1 MKYSL
6 KKKNQYILFIL
17 IAFVTIHSIISFLGL
32 KDTITPL
39 PNFFII
45 YCMSIIVLF
54 SLKKDDTLIC
64 ILLTLGLNGYGLIF
78 NLQTHDLTHRL
89 IIFILLL
96 FFLALYQSFWLN
108 LIFMIVTMVEF
119 YILLKF
125 HYYNFSNYYNQSDIT
140 IFFLVF
146 LVISFFSIIAITQRL
161 YLQDKLK
168 KLEEDANTREQELF
182 SKEGYLKLFFEYA
195 KDSIA
200 VFDLDNRVIDVNP
213 AFEELYGW
221 SREECI
227 GKTICMV
234 PLGNLNKANERIQRL
249 YKGESF
255 HLLETKDM
263 KKDGT
268 IFDAEITLS
277 PIFDSK
283 GKIIATSVI
292 TRDISYKK
300 EAEQIRIHSEKLK
313 IASEVA
319 AGVAHEIRNPLTVIS
334 GFVQMM
340 HNDQNSPYTYYT
352 NLIDS
357 EIDRINLIIS
367 EFLVLSKPN
376 SIKAVNF
383 NIDTVL
389 SDIMTLY
396 KPELQ
401 TKNITLSVKW
411 ITKGL
416 VVSGN
421 PNQVKQVFI
430 NLLKNASEAIQKDGE
445 ITVTIDKATK
455 DNEHFCSISVKD
467 TGTGMK
473 KEVVDHIFEPFY
485 TTKPNGTGLGMM
497 IIEKIVKDHHGHIEI
512 NSSFG
517 EGTEIKFYLPLHEA
531 QKKTSPSSIYN

>member
-6 KKKNQYILFIL
+6 KKKNQYILLIL
-17 IAFVTIHSIISFLGL
+17 MTFVTIHSIIGFLGV

-39 PNFFII
+39 PDFFII
-45 YCMSIIVLF
+45 FCLLIIVLF
-54 SLKKDDTLIC
+54 SLKKADRLVC
-64 ILLTLGLNGYGLIF
+64 ILLTIGLNGYGLLF
-78 NLQTHDLTHRL
+78 NLETHDLTHRL

-108 LIFMIVTMVEF
+108 LSIMVVTMVEF

-125 HYYNFSNYYNQSDIT
+125 HYGNFSHYYNQSDIT
-140 IFFLVF
+140 IFFLV
-146 LVISFFSIIAITQRL
+146 ITFFSIVAIVQKL
-161 YLQDKLK
+161 YFQNKLK
-168 KLEEDANTREQELF
+168 RLEEEANTKEKELF
-182 SKEGYLKLFFEYA
+182 SKEGYLKLFFKYA

-200 VFDLDNRVIDVNP
+200 VFDLDNRVIEVNP

-221 SREECI
+221 AREECI
-227 GKTICMV
+227 GKKICMV
-234 PLGNLNKANERIQRL
+234 PFEDLYKANERIKRM
-249 YKGESF
+249 YDGESF

-313 IASEVA
+313 VAGEIA

-340 HNDQNSPYTYYT
+340 NEDQNSPYTYYT

-367 EFLVLSKPN
+367 EFLVLSKPS
-376 SIKAVNF
+376 SIRAVDF
-383 NIDTVL
+383 NIDLVL
-389 SDIMTLY
+389 SDIVTLY

-401 TKNITLSVKW
+401 TKNITLSVQR
-411 ITKGL
+411 ITEGL
-416 VVSGN
+416 IVSGN
-421 PNQVKQVFI
+421 PNQIKQVFI
-430 NLLKNASEAIQKDGE
+430 NLIKNASEAIQRDGE
-445 ITVTIDKATK
+445 ITVTIDKTN
-455 DNEHFCSISVKD
+455 DHFCSISIKD
-467 TGTGMK
+467 TGQGMK
-473 KEVVDHIFEPFY
+473 KEVVEHIFEPFY
-485 TTKPNGTGLGMM
+485 TTKPDGTGLGMM
-497 IIEKIVKDHHGHIEI
+497 IIEKIIKEHHGHIDI
-512 NSSFG
+512 DSSFG
-517 EGTEIKFYLPLHEA
+517 KGTEIKFYLPLHKE
-531 QKKTSPSSIYN
+531 N